1 MEENYIGVV
10 LYTIFSLIFLIIYLK
25 FLKQKKQNLPPSPPG
40 WLPVIGH
47 LHLLKPPIHRT
58 LRSFSESLDRNGGGG
73 VMSLRLGSRLVYVV
87 SSYAVAAEEGF
98 GKNDVVLANRPHVI
112 IGKHVG
118 YNNTNMIAA
127 PYGDHWRNLRR
138 LCTIEIFSTHRLNCF
153 LYVRTDEV
161 RRLISRLFRSAGTEN
176 TVVEMKPMLMDLTF
190 NNIMRMMTGKRYYGE
205 ETNDEEEAKRVRK
218 LVLDVVANT
227 SSGNA
232 VDYVPILRLFSSYE
246 KRVKK
251 LGEDTDKFVQ
261 GLIDDKRGQQ
271 QEAGTTM
278 IDHLLVLQNSDT
290 EYYTDQII
298 KGIILLMVIAGTNTS
313 SVTLEWALS
322 NLLNHPDVLSK
333 ARAEIDN
340 RVGLDRL
347 IQESDLSELP
357 YLKNIVLETLRLYPA
372 TPLLVPHMASEDCKV
387 GSYDMPRGT
396 TLLVNAWAIH
406 RDPNTWDDPDSFKP
420 ERFEKEGETQKL
432 MAFGLGR
439 RSCPGSGLAQRIV
452 GLAVGSLIQCFEWE
466 RVGNEEVDMKEGV
479 GNTVPKAIPL
489 QAVCKA
495 RPFLHQILY

>member
-10 LYTIFSLIFLIIYLK
+10 FYSIFSLIFLIISLK
-25 FLKQKKQNLPPSPPG
+25 FLNQKKQNLPPSPPG

-47 LHLLKPPIHRT
+47 LRLLKPPIHRT
-58 LRSFSESLDRNGGGG
+58 LRYFSESLDRNGGGG

-87 SSYAVAAEEGF
+87 SSYKVAAEECF
-98 GKNDVVLANRPHVI
+98 GKNDVVLANRPHVM
-112 IGKHVG
+112 IGKYVG

-161 RRLISRLFRSAGTEN
+161 RRLISRLFRSAGTER

-205 ETNDEEEAKRVRK
+205 ETTDEEEAKRVRK
-218 LVLDVVANT
+218 LVGDVSANT

-232 VDYVPILRLFSSYE
+232 VDYVPITRLFSSYE

-251 LGEDTDKFVQ
+251 LGEDTDKFLQ

-271 QEAGTTM
+271 ETGTTM
-278 IDHLLVLQNSDT
+278 IDHLLVLQKSDT

-298 KGIILLMVIAGTNTS
+298 KGIILIMVIAGTNTS
-313 SVTLEWALS
+313 AVTLEWALA
-322 NLLNHPDVLSK
+322 NLLNHPEVISK
-333 ARAEIDN
+333 ARAEIDK

-347 IQESDLSELP
+347 IEESDLSELP
-357 YLKNIVLETLRLYPA
+357 YLKNIVLETLRLHPA

-420 ERFEKEGETQKL
+420 ERFEKEEEAQKL
-432 MAFGLGR
+432 LAFGLGR
-439 RSCPGSGLAQRIV
+439 RACPGSGLAQRIV
-452 GLAVGSLIQCFEWE
+452 GLALGSLIQCFEWD

-495 RPFLHQILY
+495 RPFLHKILS